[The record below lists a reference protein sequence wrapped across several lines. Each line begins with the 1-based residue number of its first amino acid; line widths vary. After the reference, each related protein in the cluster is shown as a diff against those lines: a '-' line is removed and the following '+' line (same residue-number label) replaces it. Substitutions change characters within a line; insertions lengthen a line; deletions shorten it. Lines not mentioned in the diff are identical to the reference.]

1 MARRRS
7 TGFAVTDDFEDDIF
21 DDDPAEDK
29 ELKALERRLNEEVDE
44 DLFQE
49 PAQFNTLRRV
59 IDVLGLQMMEDTT
72 SASKDPALE
81 SNPAY
86 SALQKQQGIV
96 NGAIEHMAV
105 IHWYVNYC
113 LDTEGIVVT
122 DFLFAGF

>member
-7 TGFAVTDDFEDDIF
+7 TGFATDDFEDDIF

-49 PAQFNTLRRV
+49 PGHFNTLRRV
-59 IDVLGLQMMEDTT
+59 IDVLGLQMMDG
-72 SASKDPALE
+72 ADHDKDPALE

-86 SALQKQQGIV
+86 VALQQQQKIV
-96 NGAIEHMAV
+96 NGGYFG
-105 IHWYVNYC
+105 W
-113 LDTEGIVVT
+113 
-122 DFLFAGF
+122 